1 MPDVLIKV
9 IDFGKSDDVIG
20 LGSGRSH
27 GADSFDVDKSPSGSF
42 APYLYKRFSTSN
54 EETFFIC

>member
-1 MPDVLIKV
+1 MPHDRTKV
-9 IDFGKSDDVIG
+9 IDSGKSDDVIG

-27 GADSFDVDKSPSGSF
+27 GADSFDVDKSPSGYLASC
-42 APYLYKRFSTSN
+42 LYKRFSTSN